1 MAGMKPAFFVFL
13 LYDKIAMR
21 IGFDAKR
28 AFLNASGLGN
38 YSRNTINAL
47 HRYSQNNQ
55 CVLYTP
61 EIKDGLFENYKRFEV
76 HSPESSLA
84 KIFKPVWRSNSASR
98 LMKHQ
103 IDIFH
108 GLSNELP
115 HDIHKAKIPAVVT
128 IHDLI
133 FMRFPEFYKTIDR
146 KIYYTKVRYACD
158 SAKKIIAISEQ
169 TKEDIIRFF
178 NVDTN
183 KIEVVYQSVSPV
195 FFERNNSENLCAKY
209 NLSEQFIL
217 SVGTLEPRKNQL
229 TILKALHSE
238 KIDTQIVY
246 IGKPTS
252 YAKKLNDFINANNL
266 FSQVK
271 FLNNISENDLAGLY
285 QMASCSVYISHFE
298 GFGLPVIE
306 SMASGCPVITSNVS
320 CLPETAGGAA
330 ILCAPNDF
338 NELGIQIKTL
348 LENENLRNDLI
359 QKGEERARLFHPEYF
374 AEKMISLYTGILS

>member
-1 MAGMKPAFFVFL
+1 
-13 LYDKIAMR
+13 MR

-47 HRYSQNNQ
+47 YHSSKNNQ
-55 CVLYTP
+55 CVLFTP
-61 EIKDGLFENYKRFEV
+61 EIKDGLFENYKQFEV
-76 HSPESSLA
+76 HSPETMLA
-84 KIFKPVWRSNSASR
+84 KIFKPVWRSYSAQR
-98 LMKHQ
+98 LKKHQ

-115 HDIHKAKIPAVVT
+115 HGIHKTKIPSVVT

-146 KIYYTKVRYACD
+146 KIYKNKVKYACA
-158 SAKKIIAISEQ
+158 SAQKIIAISRQ

-178 NVDTN
+178 NVDPN

-195 FFERNNSENLCAKY
+195 YFELKTSENLRSKY
-209 NLSEQFIL
+209 DLSEKFIL

-229 TILKALHSE
+229 SILKALQSE
-238 KIDTQIVY
+238 KINIQIVF

-252 YAKKLNDFINANNL
+252 YIKKLHDFINTNNL
-266 FSQVK
+266 SNQIK
-271 FLNNISENDLAGLY
+271 FLNNIPENDLAGLF
-285 QMASCSVYISHFE
+285 QLASCSVYISHFE

-306 SMASGCPVITSNVS
+306 SMASDCPVITSNVS

-330 ILCAPNDF
+330 IMCNPNDF

-348 LENENLRNDLI
+348 LDNENLRNDLI
-359 QKGEERARLFHPEYF
+359 QKGNERARLFHPEYF